1 MKYIA
6 IALINSIII
15 ICFTLLALSFDRW
28 WVVLFAFVFFMSE
41 RSNKDE

>member
-15 ICFTLLALSFDRW
+15 MCFTFLALSFDRW
-28 WVVLFAFVFFMSE
+28 WIVFFAFIFFMSE
-41 RSNKDE
+41 RNEKNE